1 MLAIAVAH
9 TIETSS
15 ALSKCALPKAGAAGK
30 NNLHYNYSSSRLT
43 HVRSRQ
49 PMAEPKLT
57 KLELQIMET
66 LWIRGKA
73 SIREIQEAFP
83 EKDRPAYT
91 TIQTTVYR
99 LEGKK
104 AVRRVR
110 KVGNFHIF
118 EAAISRD
125 AAQRRLVDDLL
136 ALFGGRTQPVM
147 AHLIE
152 SGKLTLEDVKEAE
165 KTLRKLERKDKS
177 Q

>member
-1 MLAIAVAH
+1 M
-9 TIETSS
+9 
-15 ALSKCALPKAGAAGK
+15 G
-30 NNLHYNYSSSRLT
+30 
-43 HVRSRQ
+43 
-49 PMAEPKLT
+49 EPKLT

-66 LWIRGKA
+66 LWTHGQA

-83 EKDRPAYT
+83 EKKRPAYT

-104 AVRRVR
+104 ALRRVK

-118 EAAISRD
+118 EAAVSRD
-125 AAQRRLVDDLL
+125 AAQRRLIDDLL
-136 ALFGGRTQPVM
+136 ALFGGRSQPVM

-165 KTLRKLERKDKS
+165 KTLRRLEKA
-177 Q
+177 

>member
-1 MLAIAVAH
+1 
-9 TIETSS
+9 
-15 ALSKCALPKAGAAGK
+15 
-30 NNLHYNYSSSRLT
+30 
-43 HVRSRQ
+43 
-49 PMAEPKLT
+49 MAEPRLA
-57 KLELQIMET
+57 KLELRIMET
-66 LWIRGKA
+66 LWTRGKA

-99 LEGKK
+99 LETKK

-118 EAAISRD
+118 EPAVSRT
-125 AAQRRLVDDLL
+125 AAQRRLIDDLL

-152 SGKLTLEDVKEAE
+152 SGKLTLDDIKDAE
-165 KTLRKLERKDKS
+165 KMLRKMDSR
-177 Q
+177 QP